1 MPDLAASCVDTAP
14 LAALPLSAMSERLSR
29 RIAVIAD
36 DHGLYRMGLAFTL
49 KDRLGFD
56 DVEEAAS
63 LDEALE
69 KLGETDDVALALFDL
84 SMPGMES
91 AASLAAVRECY
102 PGLPI
107 AVVSGSEDR
116 KDVLD
121 ALAAGVNGFVP
132 KRLAEDDLVAAL
144 QAVIGGTIFVPA
156 SLASAMP
163 RPAQPAPAAEPAA
176 DLNRLTPRQ
185 RDVLELLLQGQS
197 NKEIARALDLGHGT
211 VKIHMA
217 ALFRH
222 LGVRNRAAAVA
233 AASALLHQE

>member
-1 MPDLAASCVDTAP
+1 
-14 LAALPLSAMSERLSR
+14 MSHPADQSVSKSPR

-36 DHGLYRMGLAFTL
+36 DHGMYRMGLALTL

-56 DVEEAAS
+56 EVAEAAS

-69 KLGETDDVALALFDL
+69 RLGEADGVALALFDL

-102 PGLPI
+102 PDLPI
-107 AVVSGSEDR
+107 AVVSGSENR
-116 KDVLD
+116 NDVLD

-132 KRLAEDDLVAAL
+132 KSLVDDDLVAAL
-144 QAVIGGTIFVPA
+144 GTIVSGAIFVPA
-156 SLASAMP
+156 TLATVATP
-163 RPAQPAPAAEPAA
+163 RLAAPPSESVL
-176 DLNRLTPRQ
+176 DRLTPRQ
-185 RDVLELLLQGQS
+185 RDVLGLLIEGRS
-197 NKEIARALDLGHGT
+197 NKEIARALDLGQGT
-211 VKIHMA
+211 VKIHLA

-233 AASALLHQE
+233 AAAPLLAKG

>member
-1 MPDLAASCVDTAP
+1 M
-14 LAALPLSAMSERLSR
+14 SR

-56 DVEEAAS
+56 DVEEAGS

-69 KLGETDDVALALFDL
+69 KLGEIGDVALALFDL
-84 SMPGMES
+84 SMPGMAS

-102 PGLPI
+102 PDLPI
-107 AVVSGSEDR
+107 AVVSASEDR
-116 KDVLD
+116 KDVLE

-132 KRLAEDDLVAAL
+132 KRLVEDDLVAAL
-144 QAVIGGTIFVPA
+144 RSVVAGAIFVPA
-156 SLASAMP
+156 SLASTMP
-163 RPAQPAPAAEPAA
+163 PRQPASEAPDTTDRPAEPV
-176 DLNRLTPRQ
+176 DLSRLTPRQ
-185 RDVLELLLQGQS
+185 RDVLALLLRGHS
-197 NKEIARALDLGHGT
+197 NKEIARDLDLGHGT
-211 VKIHMA
+211 VKIHLA

-233 AASALLHQE
+233 AAAALLPRA

>member
-1 MPDLAASCVDTAP
+1 M
-14 LAALPLSAMSERLSR
+14 SR

-56 DVEEAAS
+56 DVEEASS

-69 KLGETDDVALALFDL
+69 KLGEIGDVALALFDL
-84 SMPGMES
+84 SMPGMAS

-102 PGLPI
+102 PDLPI
-107 AVVSGSEDR
+107 AVVSASEDR
-116 KDVLD
+116 KDVLE

-132 KRLAEDDLVAAL
+132 KRLVEDDLVAAL
-144 QAVIGGTIFVPA
+144 KTVVDGAIFVPA
-156 SLASAMP
+156 SLASTMP
-163 RPAQPAPAAEPAA
+163 PRMPASDTAERTGEPA
-176 DLNRLTPRQ
+176 DLSRLTPRQ
-185 RDVLELLLQGQS
+185 RDVLALLLRGQS
-197 NKEIARALDLGHGT
+197 NKEIARDLALGHGT
-211 VKIHMA
+211 VKIHLA

-233 AASALLHQE
+233 AAAALLPRA

>member
-1 MPDLAASCVDTAP
+1 MSHPEDISAAAP
-14 LAALPLSAMSERLSR
+14 R

-36 DHGLYRMGLAFTL
+36 DHGMYRMGLAFTL

-56 DVEEAAS
+56 EVAEACS

-69 KLGETDDVALALFDL
+69 KLGETEGVALALFDL

-102 PGLPI
+102 PDLPI
-107 AVVSGSEDR
+107 AVVSGSDSR
-116 KDVLD
+116 NDVLD

-132 KRLAEDDLVAAL
+132 KRLVDEELVAAL
-144 QAVIGGTIFVPA
+144 RTIVSGAIFVPPT
-156 SLASAMP
+156 LATTGIART
-163 RPAQPAPAAEPAA
+163 RPASHEPLAL
-176 DLNRLTPRQ
+176 DRLTPRQ
-185 RDVLELLLQGQS
+185 RDVLSLLIEGRS

-211 VKIHMA
+211 VKIHLA

-233 AASALLHQE
+233 AAAPLLAKG